1 MDLRLRLTWIVAQP
15 NCFTRD
21 VLETF
26 LTEGVLVREQ
36 TGSGVSKGEKIILK
50 LRSSINLSVYTY
62 LFS

>member
-15 NCFTRD
+15 NSFTRD

-36 TGSGVSKGEKIILK
+36 TGSGVSKGEK
-50 LRSSINLSVYTY
+50 NH
-62 LFS
+62 F